1 MKSAAWLCVPLCLV
15 IVQACS
21 PQQGTQTAT
30 GTGAPA
36 DTTAT
41 ATGQQAAPDAATTG
55 GAQNPAAAGGPQGD
69 PAAQNPGAAPQGG
82 APGEPPPSSA
92 QLKAMPKSQR
102 LFEASKA
109 ALKRND
115 IKGCFEILDNAV
127 VAAKSEHN
135 VAAVIL
141 CRETQAKLR
150 TAEHK
155 NKEAI
160 EILES
165 TLKEYDKPGLD
176 ENTSMRMDMPKGLLA
191 NLKAVVDGP
200 AAAEPMYLK
209 GLETAKKQKPVNHAR
224 VAFWLNNLA
233 EFYQFKKDAK
243 KANEYSKQF
252 KAEMDQVQ
260 APQGGMPPQAAQ
272 KPANAPH

>member
-30 GTGAPA
+30 GTGAPT
-36 DTTAT
+36 DTAAT
-41 ATGQQAAPDAATTG
+41 ATGQQATPNSATPDA
-55 GAQNPAAAGGPQGD
+55 AQNPAAAGGPQGD
-69 PAAQNPGAAPQGG
+69 PAAQNPGAAAQGE
-82 APGEPPPSSA
+82 APPSSA

-127 VAAKSEHN
+127 VAAKDEHN

-224 VAFWLNNLA
+224 VAFWLNNCA

-260 APQGGMPPQAAQ
+260 PPQGGMPPQAAQ